1 MLFGKEKKKRIKET
15 PNTKRRNSSLPSNP
29 TTNQSLSQDACT
41 LLIEALG
48 PIMTSVIK
56 SDQLDSADVRHRAIL
71 GGNYH

>member
-15 PNTKRRNSSLPSNP
+15 PNTKRRNASLSSNP
-29 TTNQSLSQDACT
+29 VASQNFSQDACT

-48 PIMTSVIK
+48 PIMKSVIK

-71 GGNYH
+71 GGY